1 MIGTWK
7 YAALATGTELASL
20 ALLDRGTSELVLA
33 GYFALHAV
41 ASALSAG
48 LAWKLLPEGY
58 RRPRVPTFALLFCFG
73 FFIPGLGVV
82 ATVLTVQI
90 AQRFPRMLR
99 TERYVQVQMP
109 EFSTLQQEATERGD
123 LRAGDAR
130 RILKDSSLPLD
141 TRLRVLVALQS
152 MRPKAAVPLLQG
164 LLSDPSEDIR
174 LLAYSM
180 LDAWEKDLSQQIQ
193 QAQQRWQEARQ
204 HDERAPLV
212 NALQHLAELH
222 WQQADTGLARGDLRR
237 FALQQAQKR
246 CEDVLTLDAY
256 APGSWQLYA
265 RVLIELDQLA
275 AAARALGLARKLR
288 MPPSQVWPLMAHI
301 AYLRQDYRG
310 VRKYIG
316 RLPPDAQLPHQWR
329 GVAAY
334 WRQTRVFGVDLHV

>member
-7 YAALATGTELASL
+7 LATLAFSAEVASL
-20 ALLDRGTSELVLA
+20 ALLDRDSSELVLA
-33 GYFALHAV
+33 GYFALHAL

-48 LAWKLLPEGY
+48 LAWTLLPAPY
-58 RRPRVPTFALLFCFG
+58 RQPRVPAFALLFCFG

-90 AQRFPRMLR
+90 AQRFPKILR
-99 TERYVQVQMP
+99 TERYVQVAMP
-109 EFSTLQQEATERGD
+109 EFSTVQQEATARSD

-130 RILKDSSLPLD
+130 HILKDHSLPLE

-180 LDAWEKDLSQQIQ
+180 VDAWEKDLSEQIRSTQ
-193 QAQQRWQEARQ
+193 LRLQAARQ
-204 HDERAPLV
+204 QDDRAPLV
-212 NALQHLAELH
+212 NALQRLAELH

-237 FALQQAQKR
+237 FALQQAQKH
-246 CEDVLTLDAY
+246 CEDVLMLEAH
-256 APGSWQLYA
+256 APGTWRLYA

-275 AAARALGLARKLR
+275 AAARALSLARKLR
-288 MPPSQVWPLMAHI
+288 MPPAQVWPLMAHI
-301 AYLRQDYRG
+301 AYLRRDYDG

-334 WRQTRVFGVDLHV
+334 WRQYRIAGVDLHV